1 MGLGALLSYDISI
14 GILQEALIFMIWAVM
29 CPGST
34 QNEFGLSNNTGQ
46 KIMQT
51 QILRFLHFSS
61 KNKGLG
67 ALLGINISI
76 SIIPDAPFFLKSV
89 A

>member
-1 MGLGALLSYDISI
+1 MGFGALLSCDISL

-29 CPGST
+29 RLGST
-34 QNEFGLSNNTGQ
+34 QKEFGLSNNTRQ

-67 ALLGINISI
+67 ALLGINISL
-76 SIIPDAPFFLKSV
+76 SIIPDAPFFLESV

>member
-1 MGLGALLSYDISI
+1 MGFGALLSCDISI

-29 CPGST
+29 CLGST
-34 QNEFGLSNNTGQ
+34 QKEFGLSNNTGHE
-46 KIMQT
+46 IMET

-76 SIIPDAPFFLKSV
+76 SIIPDAPFFLESV